1 MSSKFFIEAKENL
14 EYISTKISNDK
25 YLNQLL
31 YANIITILE
40 TYLYRVFTTLLENN
54 FELLKKLTNS
64 SKFKTQKVTLKMALS
79 DIKKHILEMIKGL
92 NYHNLADIDLIY
104 KDVLEIKIKYND
116 EILKAIEIRHD
127 IIHRNGYK
135 KDGDKVFILNEDIIK
150 SIETFE
156 NLIKEIDKEVI
167 EKFFCDKKLIK

>member
-40 TYLYRVFTTLLENN
+40 TYLYRVFTILLEND

-64 SKFKTQKVTLKMALS
+64 SKFKTQKVPLKMALS
-79 DIKKHILEMIKGL
+79 NIKKM
-92 NYHNLADIDLIY
+92 
-104 KDVLEIKIKYND
+104 EIKFLFQMK
-116 EILKAIEIRHD
+116 IL
-127 IIHRNGYK
+127 
-135 KDGDKVFILNEDIIK
+135 
-150 SIETFE
+150 
-156 NLIKEIDKEVI
+156 
-167 EKFFCDKKLIK
+167 